1 MIGVTAIKKSMKKH
15 SAVVALVF
23 VILVFQTMLIASDHG
38 SLFNPMNISNLIKQN
53 AYVVILAI
61 GMLICIL
68 TGGNIDLSVGSSVG
82 MLTALASV
90 FMVNMEL
97 NVFLSIFLL
106 LFTGIMIG
114 IWQGFWIAFV
124 RIPAFIVT
132 LTGMFMWRGIS
143 LLLLRGQ
150 TVSMVPDTYLGFLN
164 SFVPSTGASSM
175 IMTVCLGTGIV
186 FCLVFIAVSALGRMR
201 RIKMAGIFLMESRIG
216 FLLKMAAGSL
226 IIMLVC
232 YILGLTRGFPVV
244 FIFLVM
250 IVLAYSFFT
259 QKTVPGRY
267 LYAMGGNEKAAR
279 LSGVN
284 TNKVLFFAYVN
295 MGFLTAVA
303 AILTIGR
310 FNSASSADEPLINT
324 LGACYVGGASAY
336 GGVGTVSGVVVGS
349 VFMALL
355 NNGMSMMGV
364 TTNWQ
369 RVVQG
374 LVLLFA
380 IALDITFKKRSRR

>member
-1 MIGVTAIKKSMKKH
+1 
-15 SAVVALVF
+15 
-23 VILVFQTMLIASDHG
+23 
-38 SLFNPMNISNLIKQN
+38 
-53 AYVVILAI
+53 
-61 GMLICIL
+61 
-68 TGGNIDLSVGSSVG
+68 
-82 MLTALASV
+82 
-90 FMVNMEL
+90 
-97 NVFLSIFLL
+97 
-106 LFTGIMIG
+106 
-114 IWQGFWIAFV
+114 
-124 RIPAFIVT
+124 
-132 LTGMFMWRGIS
+132 
-143 LLLLRGQ
+143 
-150 TVSMVPDTYLGFLN
+150 
-164 SFVPSTGASSM
+164 
-175 IMTVCLGTGIV
+175 
-186 FCLVFIAVSALGRMR
+186 
-201 RIKMAGIFLMESRIG
+201 MESRIG

-259 QKTVPGRY
+259 HKTVPGRY

>member
-1 MIGVTAIKKSMKKH
+1 MIGITAIKKSMKKH
-15 SAVVALVF
+15 SAIVALVF
-23 VILVFQTMLIASDHG
+23 VILVFQTLLTVSHRG
-38 SLFNPMNISNLIKQN
+38 SLFNPMNISNLIRQN

-68 TGGNIDLSVGSSVG
+68 TGGNIDLSVGSAVG
-82 MLTALASV
+82 MLTAMASII
-90 FMVNMEL
+90 MADLKL

-106 LFTGIMIG
+106 LITGIVIG

-132 LTGMFMWRGIS
+132 LTGMLMWRGIS
-143 LLLLRGQ
+143 LLLLKGQ
-150 TVSMVPDTYLGFLN
+150 TISMVPDAYVGFLS
-164 SFVPSTGASSM
+164 SFVPATGSSSR
-175 IMTVCLGTGIV
+175 IMAICLSAGVV
-186 FCLVFIAVSALGRMR
+186 FCLIFIIISVLE
-201 RIKMAGIFLMESRIG
+201 RIQRAKMGG
-216 FLLKMAAGSL
+216 VFLLESKFAFFLKVTVGC
-226 IIMLVC
+226 IIMMMVC
-232 YILGLTRGFPVV
+232 YILGLTRGFPFV
-244 FIFLVM
+244 FILLIL
-250 IVLAYSFFT
+250 IVLAYSFCT

-279 LSGVN
+279 LSGIN
-284 TNKVLFFAYVN
+284 TGKILFFAYVN

-303 AILTIGR
+303 AILSIGR
-310 FNSASSADEPLINT
+310 FNSASSADEPLIT
-324 LGACYVGGASAY
+324 ALGACYVGGASAY

-349 VFMALL
+349 IFMALL
-355 NNGMSMMGV
+355 NNGMSIMGI

-380 IALDITFKKRSRR
+380 VALDIVFKKRSRR